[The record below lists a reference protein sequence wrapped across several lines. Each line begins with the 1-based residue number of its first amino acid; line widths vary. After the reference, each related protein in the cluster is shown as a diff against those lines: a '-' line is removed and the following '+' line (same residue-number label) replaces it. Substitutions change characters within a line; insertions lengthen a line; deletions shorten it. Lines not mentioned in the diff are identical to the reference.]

1 MSGEVL
7 SDIEVLCWQ
16 LAAQLTGAMLS
27 AGVPAVLTLLALFD
41 SLQADS
47 IAAGVRRLER
57 RAVTTVALLALAWVP
72 WYGVADKPLNMP
84 PAWYLL
90 ALLGAETD
98 SAVRAALPDKT
109 ALNEKMVALAS
120 ADLAG
125 HPELRRE
132 YSQFERDCYV
142 PARQKA
148 ASLGVLAKETSW
160 PGARALVDTAGLYR
174 SCGAETGGA
183 CSRGFFAATGAPAAA
198 SGRAA
203 VSCRDWWLGDSD
215 SAAAAGTSTAAGA
228 AGLRQRMVGALRD
241 DTEAI
246 WNEPLQ
252 EGDGEAWLKSYLLRS
267 PSAVADFVGD
277 LAPPGPL
284 RQGLKL
290 TSLWKKARE
299 WVEQSWGAAEQTVGW
314 LGSATLAWKIGARG
328 VLLLYLAPEM
338 LAQLQI
344 FLLALIALL
353 WPAIALLS
361 GMSAGAFWHCCR
373 FWLTV
378 RLWTLFTALGEMLQQ
393 LLWQLNPQQ
402 VDSLA
407 TLALRFS
414 DAKQLM
420 LWYLSASLPWV
431 TPLLGSWL
439 LLRLSRSGGGAASAS
454 G

>member
-267 PSAVADFVGD
+267 PSAVADFVGE
-277 LAPPGPL
+277 
-284 RQGLKL
+284 
-290 TSLWKKARE
+290 S
-299 WVEQSWGAAEQTVGW
+299 GAARTAEAGVEIDFPVEEGARMGGAILGGGRADGGLARQRHSGLEDWRPRCLAALSGAGDAGATANLFAGADRLAVARHSPAVGHV
-314 LGSATLAWKIGARG
+314 GRG
-328 VLLLYLAPEM
+328 VLALLP
-338 LAQLQI
+338 
-344 FLLALIALL
+344 LLADGQALD
-353 WPAIALLS
+353 PVHGS
-361 GMSAGAFWHCCR
+361 GRDAA
-373 FWLTV
+373 
-378 RLWTLFTALGEMLQQ
+378 TAA
-393 LLWQLNPQQ
+393 
-402 VDSLA
+402 LA
-407 TLALRFS
+407 TQS
-414 DAKQLM
+414 
-420 LWYLSASLPWV
+420 
-431 TPLLGSWL
+431 
-439 LLRLSRSGGGAASAS
+439 AASGQS
-454 G
+454 GHFGFAL